1 MRVKV
6 EDRDRGMDKAAEQFW
21 SLGFINLE
29 EDSEEETKVK
39 LKTEPV
45 VKKER
50 VVEKWVWT

>member
-1 MRVKV
+1 MG
-6 EDRDRGMDKAAEQFW
+6 DGDRGMEKAAEQFW

-39 LKTEPV
+39 TEPV

-50 VVEKWVWT
+50 VVEKWVWA

>member
-1 MRVKV
+1 MRVKA